1 VIAIDEEGGDVTRLE
16 ATRGSS
22 VPGNLAL
29 GVVDDVAL
37 TERVAR
43 ALGEE
48 LRAVGVTHDLAPV
61 ADVNTNPLNPVI
73 GVRSFGPDPAL
84 VSRHVAA
91 FVEGLQASGVAACA
105 KHFPGHGATEVD
117 SHVGLPTVATSREAL
132 LEIELAPFR
141 AAIAAG
147 TRAIMTAHIV
157 VPAIDSAP
165 ATLSRPHLTGLLRE
179 ELGFTGMIITDAL
192 EMQAISAT
200 VGMEEGAVL
209 ALAAGADA
217 LCLGHDIDAGHVA
230 RVRAAIVR
238 AVRDGRL
245 SEELLA
251 AAGARVSGSGV
262 APAALRAQAE
272 TPADETLAEV
282 GLEAARRAVR
292 CEETVTVA
300 GPLAVVELGT
310 PPSVAAGTAAHDLA
324 SVLTERGADVV
335 PVRLDGSGLEPA
347 AVIAAHPDRRLVIV
361 VRDADRHPWA
371 RTTAETLV
379 AGSSGAVIVD
389 VGYPGVPVG
398 PPGTSRVSTFGAARA
413 SYVAAAECILG

>member
-1 VIAIDEEGGDVTRLE
+1 
-16 ATRGSS
+16 
-22 VPGNLAL
+22 
-29 GVVDDVAL
+29 
-37 TERVAR
+37 
-43 ALGEE
+43 
-48 LRAVGVTHDLAPV
+48 
-61 ADVNTNPLNPVI
+61 
-73 GVRSFGPDPAL
+73 
-84 VSRHVAA
+84 
-91 FVEGLQASGVAACA
+91 
-105 KHFPGHGATEVD
+105 
-117 SHVGLPTVATSREAL
+117 
-132 LEIELAPFR
+132 
-141 AAIAAG
+141 
-147 TRAIMTAHIV
+147 MTAHIV
-157 VPAIDSAP
+157 VRAIDSAP

-230 RVRAAIVR
+230 RVRDAIVR
-238 AVRDGRL
+238 AVRDGRI

-251 AAGARVSGSGV
+251 AAGARVCGSG
-262 APAALRAQAE
+262 AALGAQAE
-272 TPADETLAEV
+272 TLAAETLAEV

-292 CEETVTVA
+292 CEGTVTAA

-335 PVRLDGSGLEPA
+335 ALRLDGFGPELA
-347 AVIAAHPDRRLVIV
+347 AVGTAHPGRRLVIV

-371 RTTAETLV
+371 RTAAETLV

-389 VGYPGVPVG
+389 VGYPGRPVG
-398 PPGTSRVSTFGAARA
+398 PPGTSRVATFGAARA
-413 SYVAAAECILG
+413 SYAAAAECILG